1 MLGMGDVTSN
11 EKSSKMAVEKQFSRT
26 EELRLPPYIF
36 LETLGRFAHDALCLS
51 FTVNKICTLTPVD
64 S

>member
-26 EELRLPPYIF
+26 EELRLPPYNYIF
-36 LETLGRFAHDALCLS
+36 RDAR
-51 FTVNKICTLTPVD
+51 
-64 S
+64 